1 MSDLQII
8 EVEPRGLHLPTTRPD
23 GADPGKLQRQISQF
37 GRSKVGMP
45 PLQLIQGSDDY
56 LVINDGVTRA
66 TRIAKVRPGITV
78 PALIIG
84 KTNRPVGHLPT
95 VEDKLP

>member
-1 MSDLQII
+1 MSGQQVT
-8 EVEPRGLHLPTTRPD
+8 EVDPRGLHLPTTRPD

-45 PLQLIQGSDDY
+45 PLQLIRGSDNH
-56 LVINDGVTRA
+56 LVINNGVTRA
-66 TRIAKVRPGITV
+66 TRIAKLSPGTTV
-78 PALIIG
+78 PAEIIG
-84 KTNRPVGHLPT
+84 RTKRPVGHLPT